1 MDRAAY
7 DAFALLT
14 NEEMRRA
21 DAAAV
26 ESGISGAQLMERAG
40 LAVAQAVEARWRR
53 QRVMVVCGPGN
64 NGGDGF
70 VAARLL
76 RERGW
81 PVTVSALGDTLADSD
96 AAGARQ
102 RWGAPVRAAAVGDL
116 GGSDLVIDAM
126 FGAGLSRPLEGVAL
140 EIVQTINTR
149 RIATVAVDVP
159 SGVGGDDG
167 AMRGA
172 APEASLTVTFFRAKP
187 GHWLLPGR
195 SHCGELLVAD
205 IGIPAS
211 VLPKIRPNLHRN
223 DPALWRERLSWPRL
237 DDHKYRR
244 GHVLVL
250 GGAEMTG
257 AGRLAARGARR
268 SGAGMVTVVADPAVL
283 PIYAGDQPGIIALPM
298 PAPEALA
305 KLVASRRIASLLIG
319 PGAGI
324 GGGTKRLAL
333 AALGAGRAVLLDAD
347 ALSVFAGD
355 AERLAQAI
363 KGPVVLT
370 PHEGEF
376 QRLFPD
382 LPPERGKVARARE
395 AAKRLGAVVVFK
407 GADSVIAAP
416 DGRALIN
423 GNASGWLASAGTGDV
438 LAGVIA
444 GMLAQGMAPFD
455 AAAAGVWMHGA
466 AADAAGPGLI
476 AEDLPDRLPAVWR
489 DLQVR

>member
-1 MDRAAY
+1 MARSGY

-14 NEEMRRA
+14 NEETRRA
-21 DAAAV
+21 DAAAI
-26 ESGISGAQLMERAG
+26 EIGISGTQLMERAG

-53 QRVMVVCGPGN
+53 QRVLVVCGPGN

-81 PVTVSALGDTLADSD
+81 PVMVSALGGTLADSD

-102 RWGAPVRAAAVGDL
+102 RWGAPVRTAGAGDL
-116 GGSDLVIDAM
+116 GGCDLVIDAM
-126 FGAGLSRPLEGVAL
+126 FGAGLSRPLEGTAL
-140 EIVQTINTR
+140 ELVQSINDR
-149 RIATVAVDVP
+149 HIATVAVDVP

-167 AMRGA
+167 AIRGA
-172 APEASLTVTFFRAKP
+172 APQASLTVTFFRAKP

-195 SHCGELLVAD
+195 SLCGELAVAD

-211 VLPKIRPNLHRN
+211 VLEKIRPNLHRN
-223 DPALWRERLSWPRL
+223 DPALWRERLYWPRL

-268 SGAGMVTVVADPAVL
+268 SGAGMVTVAADPAAL
-283 PIYAGDQPGIIALPM
+283 PIYAGDQPGLIAVPM

-333 AALGAGRAVLLDAD
+333 AALGAGRSVLLDAD

-363 KGPVVLT
+363 KEPVVLT

-438 LAGVIA
+438 LAGLIA
-444 GMLAQGMAPFD
+444 GMLAQGIAPFD

-466 AADAAGPGLI
+466 AGAAAGPGLI
-476 AEDLPDRLPAVWR
+476 AEDLPDRLPGVWR

>member
-1 MDRAAY
+1 MARSGY

-21 DAAAV
+21 DAAAI
-26 ESGISGAQLMERAG
+26 ESGISGTQLMERAG

-53 QRVMVVCGPGN
+53 QRVLVVCGPGN

-81 PVTVSALGDTLADSD
+81 PVMVSALGETLADSD

-102 RWGAPVRAAAVGDL
+102 RWGAPVRTAGAGEL
-116 GGSDLVIDAM
+116 EGCDLVIDAM
-126 FGAGLSRPLEGVAL
+126 FGAGLSRPLEGAAL
-140 EIVQTINTR
+140 ELVQSINDR

-167 AMRGA
+167 AIRGA
-172 APEASLTVTFFRAKP
+172 APQASLTVTFFRAKP

-195 SHCGELLVAD
+195 SLCGELAVAD
-205 IGIPAS
+205 IGLPAS
-211 VLPKIRPNLHRN
+211 VLEKIRLRLHRN
-223 DPALWRERLSWPRL
+223 DPALWRERLYWPRL

-268 SGAGMVTVVADPAVL
+268 SGAGMVTVAADPAAL
-283 PIYAGDQPGIIALPM
+283 PIYVGDQPGLIAVPM

-305 KLVASRRIASLLIG
+305 KLVASRRVAALLIG

-333 AALGAGRAVLLDAD
+333 AALGAGGSVLLDAD

-355 AERLAQAI
+355 ADRLAQAI

-407 GADSVIAAP
+407 GADSVVAAP

-423 GNASGWLASAGTGDV
+423 GNASAWLASAGTGDV

-444 GMLAQGMAPFD
+444 GMLAQGIAPFD

-466 AADAAGPGLI
+466 AGAAAGPGLI
-476 AEDLPDRLPAVWR
+476 AEDLPDRLPEVWR